1 MSVTQGL
8 SSRMSNLVH
17 LPRRE
22 DRLRPARRPEAW
34 TGEALP
40 DEALPDEAPGD
51 EASAFSPAPDDRLPP
66 PEVAGSQDRRGPM
79 RPGQL
84 SPSRRR
90 LHGQAFAWTFQG
102 VDGLWLSLVA
112 LAAFVTGGSDQAG
125 VYATPVLSVMVM
137 LSLFDLYAFRARQGL
152 AYHLAMTSMAIALG
166 IVLGVLLLDAF
177 LPLGEV
183 LSRLSAWIVGVF
195 VGLYVLHALWWLQV
209 RRWRAE
215 GRMTPNVVVV
225 GATKAAERLISRA
238 LKTGEVN
245 VLGVFDDRLARNPE
259 ALRGVPLLGDTQ
271 ALLSHRIMPFVDRVI
286 VAVPTG
292 AQERVRQVIAAL
304 RPLPNEVSLLLE
316 DDFLTAAGLSSAHS
330 NLISDLPLARVAGIP
345 HHLGSA
351 TVKRAVD
358 LLVGSLALVCA
369 LPVMA
374 LVALAI
380 RLDSPGPI
388 LFTQRRQGFN
398 NEEIIVWK
406 FRSMRHDVADANAR
420 RQVQAGDDRVTRVG
434 RLIRSTS
441 LDELPQI
448 FNVLSGEMSLVGPRP
463 HAIGMMTG
471 DVESA
476 RLVAEYAHRHRMKP
490 GMTGWAA
497 INGSRGPVDTPEDVR
512 RRVELDV
519 EYIERQSLW
528 LDLYII
534 AMTIPC
540 LLGDRQAL
548 R

>member
-1 MSVTQGL
+1 MGATQGPL
-8 SSRMSNLVH
+8 NRMSNLVH
-17 LPRRE
+17 LPRRD
-22 DRLRPARRPEAW
+22 DRARPARLAEAW
-34 TGEALP
+34 LA
-40 DEALPDEAPGD
+40 EAPAD
-51 EASAFSPAPDDRLPP
+51 TAEASPFVHTSDLDLPP
-66 PEVAGSQDRRGPM
+66 AEVPVNRDRRGPM

-90 LHGQAFAWTFQG
+90 LHGQAFAWIFQG
-102 VDGLWLSLVA
+102 VDGLWLSLFA
-112 LAAFVTGGSDQAG
+112 LAAFVADGGPAG
-125 VYATPVLSVMVM
+125 IYATPVLSVLVM
-137 LSLFDLYAFRARQGL
+137 LSLFDLYGFRRRQGL
-152 AYHLAMTSMAIALG
+152 AYHLAMTSVAVGLG
-166 IVLGVLLLDAF
+166 VTLGVLLLDAF

-183 LSRLSAWIVGVF
+183 VMRLTPWTLGAF
-195 VGLYVLHALWWLQV
+195 LGLYALHSLWWLRV

-215 GRMTPNVVVV
+215 GRMTQNVVVV

-238 LKTGEVN
+238 IRTGEVN
-245 VLGVFDDRLARNPE
+245 VLGVFDDRLARSPDT
-259 ALRGVPLLGDTQ
+259 LRGVPLLGDTQ
-271 ALLSHRIMPFVDRVI
+271 ALLNHRIMPFVDRVI

-292 AQERVRQVIAAL
+292 AQDRVRQVIAAL

-316 DDFLTAAGLSSAHS
+316 DHILSDIASDQHS
-330 NLISDLPLARVAGIP
+330 LVGDLPLARVAGVP
-345 HHLGSA
+345 HHLGRA
-351 TVKRAVD
+351 MVKRALD
-358 LLVGSLALVCA
+358 LLIGSLALVCA
-369 LPVMA
+369 LPIMA

-398 NEEIIVWK
+398 NEEIVVWK
-406 FRSMRHDVADANAR
+406 FRSMRHEAADANAR
-420 RQVQAGDDRVTRVG
+420 RQVQADDDRVTRVG

-497 INGSRGPVDTPEDVR
+497 IKGSRGPVDTPEDVR

-519 EYIERQSLW
+519 EYIDRQSVW

-540 LLGDRQAL
+540 LLGDRQAV

>member
-1 MSVTQGL
+1 MGGNL
-8 SSRMSNLVH
+8 KGPLRRMSNLVR

-22 DRLRPARRPEAW
+22 EGAPTTPTPEAW
-34 TGEALP
+34 SPSQDDPNFAAAY
-40 DEALPDEAPGD
+40 DEALPPAEAVQ
-51 EASAFSPAPDDRLPP
+51 AR
-66 PEVAGSQDRRGPM
+66 DRRGPM
-79 RPGQL
+79 RPGRL
-84 SPSRRR
+84 SPTRRR
-90 LHGQAFAWTFQG
+90 LDGQAYAWAFQG
-102 VDGLWLSLVA
+102 IDGLWLGVCA
-112 LAAFVTGGSDQAG
+112 LAAFVAGGDQAG
-125 VYATPVLSVMVM
+125 VYAAPALAVMVT
-137 LSLFDLYAFRARQGL
+137 LSLFDLYAFRSRQGL
-152 AYHLAMTSMAIALG
+152 SYHLARTSVAVASG
-166 IVLGVLLLDAF
+166 VGAAVLMLAAF
-177 LPLGEV
+177 LPVAEV
-183 LSRLSAWIVGVF
+183 LTQLAVWTVAAF
-195 VGLYVLHALWWLQV
+195 LGLYALHALWWLRV

-215 GRMTPNVVVV
+215 GRLTPNVVIV
-225 GATKAAERLISRA
+225 GATKAAERLIGQAMKS
-238 LKTGEVN
+238 GEVN
-245 VLGVFDDRLARNPE
+245 ILGVFDDRLARAPDS
-259 ALRGVPLLGDTQ
+259 LRGVPVLGDTQ
-271 ALLSHRIMPFVDRVI
+271 ALLSHRIMPYVDRVI

-292 AQERVRQVIAAL
+292 AQARVRQVIANL
-304 RPLPNEVSLLLE
+304 RPLPNEISLLLE
-316 DDFLTAAGLSSAHS
+316 DELVPADAISPQHTAP
-330 NLISDLPLARVAGIP
+330 ISDLPLARVSGIP
-345 HHLGSA
+345 RHLGRA
-351 TVKRAVD
+351 IVKRSLD
-358 LLVGSLALVCA
+358 LLIGSLALLIA
-369 LPVMA
+369 LPIMF

-398 NEEIIVWK
+398 NEEIVVWK

-420 RQVQAGDDRVTRVG
+420 RQVQADDDRVTRVG

-497 INGSRGPVDTPEDVR
+497 IHGSRGPVDTPEDVR
-512 RRVELDV
+512 RRVELDI
-519 EYIERQSLW
+519 EYIERQSVW

-540 LLGDRQAL
+540 LLGDRQAV